1 MPIGLHW
8 KLQKDYGVVKP
19 SSTSWAGYI
28 SHKQFVRTI
37 FLLFTRTFDEGEGT
51 AAEDDAPKKKK
62 ARSTPSQKIAIT
74 MAKSNIELEN
84 GRYSREKKIVRFN
97 NSANN
102 APIEICIE
110 SMHYRRN

>member
-1 MPIGLHW
+1 
-8 KLQKDYGVVKP
+8 VKP